1 MQNIGKVLK
10 ESTKACEDVEDIE
23 DPWYQIATRAK
34 SHLHTE
40 IAGLAITEEDLDPKS
55 VADPNPIAETRV
67 ELVDGEL
74 FVDIYIDSAFYALKP
89 EWQAAVIVHEM
100 SHAEDAYRLYDKL
113 LAGEATVSDW
123 KKKANPSGGHDASWK
138 SITRELANASGV
150 KADMALITTI
160 DFTDDS
166 LFLD

>member
-1 MQNIGKVLK
+1 MQSIKKPLK

-23 DPWYQIATRAK
+23 DLWYQIATRAK
-34 SHLHTE
+34 SHLHAE
-40 IAGLAITEEDLDPKS
+40 IAGLAITEEDLNPKS

-100 SHAEDAYRLYDKL
+100 GHAEDVYRLYDKL
-113 LAGEATVSDW
+113 LAGEATVSD
-123 KKKANPSGGHDASWK
+123 
-138 SITRELANASGV
+138 
-150 KADMALITTI
+150 
-160 DFTDDS
+160 
-166 LFLD
+166 